1 MGGPR
6 SLGFVLGIA
15 LAFGVVLAM
24 SATSSKPQSDSA
36 AAAKTPIHR
45 PAHY

>member
-1 MGGPR
+1 MGGQR

-15 LAFGVVLAM
+15 LAFGLVLAM
-24 SATSSKPQSDSA
+24 STTSSKTHPDSA